1 RLLQHP
7 SARPLGA
14 RAPGADARGGG
25 VAPHRARRPG
35 VPPRGPRADQ
45 GGARRGP
52 GRVRPRRRGA
62 RAAGAGVGPSRR
74 RRPARRPR
82 PRRRSG
88 VGERDADPDRGR
100 ARHRRR
106 PGDAR
111 PWRCTMTRGAAPE
124 RPSLVEEHRRSA
136 RDRILRAA
144 RLVMAERGLA
154 TRVDDVAVAAGVG
167 RRTVFRYFESRDA
180 LLAAAL
186 TDSMRS
192 YGDHIPRPEPERP
205 LEDWL
210 DDALVAIHRMNAR
223 HGRVYWELA
232 FARELEGEL

>member
-1 RLLQHP
+1 
-7 SARPLGA
+7 
-14 RAPGADARGGG
+14 
-25 VAPHRARRPG
+25 
-35 VPPRGPRADQ
+35 
-45 GGARRGP
+45 
-52 GRVRPRRRGA
+52 
-62 RAAGAGVGPSRR
+62 
-74 RRPARRPR
+74 
-82 PRRRSG
+82 
-88 VGERDADPDRGR
+88 
-100 ARHRRR
+100 
-106 PGDAR
+106 
-111 PWRCTMTRGAAPE
+111 MTRGAAPE

-232 FARELEGEL
+232 FARELEGELADVAETRRAARRALVRQFTQAAWRAAGGQGRTPVWLADTVAIHLSAFATEALLGDFGRSPEEVGRVTARALRAVMAAAVAETAGAAPSATPDAR